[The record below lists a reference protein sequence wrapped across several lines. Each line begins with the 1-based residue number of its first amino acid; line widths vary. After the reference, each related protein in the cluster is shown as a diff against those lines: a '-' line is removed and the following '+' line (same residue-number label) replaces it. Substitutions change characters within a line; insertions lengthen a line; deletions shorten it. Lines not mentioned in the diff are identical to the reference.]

1 MGGLSSIRFRQNSMR
16 LSLALLLAAAPLGAQ
31 VTQSGGAP
39 PSAPVAA
46 KRPQVTKIHG
56 YTRVDDYFWLREKT
70 NPEVRQHLEAENAY
84 TEALM
89 KPTEALQK
97 KLYDE
102 MVARIKQ
109 TDETAPYRRGEWLY
123 WSKTTEGKQ
132 YPTLLRR
139 RVNGGEPEVM
149 LDVNAM
155 AAGHGFF
162 ALGGANVSDD
172 GNLLAYSIDT
182 TGYRQYL
189 LQVKDLRSGATL
201 SDRVPR
207 VGSIVWAR
215 DNHTLFLTTEDS
227 VTKRSDKFWKHKVG
241 TDSTTLLYTEPDEL
255 FDVGAGRSRDG
266 AMIFLTS
273 YAKTMTEA
281 RYIPADQPDGE
292 LRVALKREKDH
303 EFSIDEDEGRFYIR
317 TNKGAKNFRVVSAP
331 IATPDEAHWKSFI
344 AHDPA
349 VKIEDVD
356 FFAGN
361 AVVSERQNGLTYLRV
376 IDKKTGASHRI
387 STPEPVYTL
396 FLGNNRE
403 YVADTIQ
410 ITYNSL
416 VTPPSTFAYAIASR
430 QRTLLKQ
437 QDVYNYDRAQF
448 ESKRI
453 WVPAR
458 DGTRVPVA
466 LVYRKGTPMDGS
478 APMLLYAYG
487 SYGASI
493 DPTFSANRLSLLD
506 RGFVYALASIRGGGE
521 LGEPWRDAGR
531 MMKKMN
537 TFTDFIDVAAYLEKN
552 KYTSADRMMIQGG
565 SAGGL
570 LMGAVVNMAPN
581 LFKAAVAQVPFVDVM
596 NTMLD
601 ASLPLTTSEYI
612 EWGNPNEKAAYD
624 YMMKYSPYDNV
635 KAQAYPYMLVEV
647 SYNDSQVPY
656 WEGTK
661 FAARIRATKTDS
673 KPLLVKA
680 NLGAGHG
687 GASGRYDRWKE
698 IAFEYAFMVSHVP
711 DARLTP

>member
-1 MGGLSSIRFRQNSMR
+1 M
-16 LSLALLLAAAPLGAQ
+16 
-31 VTQSGGAP
+31 
-39 PSAPVAA
+39 AA
-46 KRPQVTKIHG
+46 KKPQVSKIHG
-56 YTRVDDYFWLREKT
+56 NTRVDDYFWLRDKT
-70 NPEVRQHLEAENAY
+70 NPAVKQYLEAENAY
-84 TEALM
+84 TAALM
-89 KPTEALQK
+89 KPTEALQQ

-109 TDETAPYRRGEWLY
+109 SDESVPYRRGDWLY

-132 YPTLLRR
+132 YQTLLRR
-139 RVNGGEPEVM
+139 RVSGGAPEVM

-155 AAGHGFF
+155 AEGHGFF
-162 ALGGANVSDD
+162 ALGGTNVSDD

-182 TGYRQYL
+182 TGYRQYM
-189 LQVKDLRSGATL
+189 LQVKDLRTGETL
-201 SDRVPR
+201 RDNMPR
-207 VGSIVWAR
+207 VGSMVWAT
-215 DNHTLFLTTEDS
+215 DSKTLFVTTEDS
-227 VTKRSDKFWKHKVG
+227 VTKRSDKFWKHRVG
-241 TDSTTLLYTEPDEL
+241 TNETTLLYTEPDEL
-255 FDVGAGRSRDG
+255 FDVGASRSRDG
-266 AMIFLTS
+266 KMIFLTS

-281 RYIPADQPDGE
+281 RYIPADQPDGK
-292 LRVALKREKDH
+292 LLVVLKREKDH
-303 EFSIDEDEGRFYIR
+303 EYYIDEDEGRFYIR
-317 TNKGAKNFRVVSAP
+317 TNRGAKNFRVVSAP
-331 IATPDEAHWKSFI
+331 IATPDAAHWKPFI
-344 AHDPA
+344 AHNPA
-349 VKIEDVD
+349 VKIEDMD
-356 FFAGN
+356 FFAAN
-361 AVVSERQNGLTYLRV
+361 VVVSERENGLTYLRV

-396 FLGNNRE
+396 SLGNNRE
-403 YVADTIQ
+403 YRADTIQ
-410 ITYNSL
+410 FSYNSM
-416 VTPPSTFAYAIASR
+416 VTPPSTFAYTMATKD
-430 QRTLLKQ
+430 RTLLKQ
-437 QDVYNYDRAQF
+437 QDVFNYDRSQF

-453 WVPAR
+453 WVTAR
-458 DGTRVPVA
+458 DGVKVPVA
-466 LVYRKGTPMDGS
+466 LVYKKGTPMDGS

-487 SYGASI
+487 SYGVSL
-493 DPTFSANRLSLLD
+493 DPTFSSNRLSLLD
-506 RGFVYALASIRGGGE
+506 RGFIYALASIRGGGE

-537 TFTDFIDVAAYLEKN
+537 TFTDFIDVAAYLETN

-570 LMGAVVNMAPN
+570 LMGAVVNMAPQ

-612 EWGNPNEKAAYD
+612 EWGNPNNKAEYD

-661 FAARIRATKTDS
+661 FAARIRATKTDT

-698 IAFEYAFMVSHVP
+698 IALEYAFMVSHVP